1 MLTRNNAPFFLH
13 EGHKDL
19 TFPDPN
25 LALSEPDGLL
35 AIGGDLKP
43 ERILEAYKQGIF
55 PWYSDDEPILW
66 WSPNPRMVIYPEQL
80 HISKSLKKS
89 LKKSSYRITFDTYF
103 EAVIRAC
110 AGTTRNRQ
118 DGTWITPE
126 LLAAYTALHHA
137 GVAHSIEVWN
147 GSQLVGGLYGLAIG
161 QVFFGE
167 SMFSK
172 ESNTS
177 KMAMVFLC
185 ELLLKWQYQLI
196 DCQVHT
202 NHLSSLGAINIP
214 RTEFLAHIETWV
226 VTPPSANAWNKVR

>member
-1 MLTRNNAPFFLH
+1 MLTRHSAPFFLH
-13 EGHKDL
+13 EEYEDL

-25 LALSEPDGLL
+25 LALSEPNGLL
-35 AIGGDLKP
+35 AIGGDLTS
-43 ERILEAYKQGIF
+43 ERILAAYKQGIF
-55 PWYSDDEPILW
+55 PWYSGDEPILW

-89 LKKSSYRITFDTYF
+89 LKKTAYRITYDTYF
-103 EAVIRAC
+103 EAVIKAC
-110 AGTTRNRQ
+110 AGTTRRRQ
-118 DGTWITPE
+118 DGTWITQE
-126 LLAAYTALHHA
+126 LLAAYVELHHS
-137 GVAHSIEVWN
+137 GVAHSIEVWS

-161 QVFFGE
+161 QIFFGE

-214 RTEFLAHIETWV
+214 RTEFLTQIETWAL
-226 VTPPSANAWNKVR
+226 TPAATNAWNKTP